1 MLGLRIRF
9 HCIYVGLGQTK
20 TSGCLGDRRKHRDWS
35 SSGHGSRQKW
45 SQSGNHCKVSRPKWI
60 SDSRIK
66 YFRRGELLDKVKD
79 QCIAKGG
86 SASQV
91 ESLEIFVA
99 PSIFSHFYVATLTF
113 QILVL
118 PLDLCNY
125 AGHKAAFDKVVSSNW
140 TFCQHLSSS
149 CNLRVVDFQLHGGLD
164 FYSAYDCCFLFCF
177 VL

>member
-1 MLGLRIRF
+1 MSETIFDSLNLLRFRKSLFFQPRYFIFLNRGDADLSTLCWEKLGTSLDA
-9 HCIYVGLGQTK
+9 GLKDKVPLHLLWSCQTK

-91 ESLEIFVA
+91 E
-99 PSIFSHFYVATLTF
+99 
-113 QILVL
+113 
-118 PLDLCNY
+118 
-125 AGHKAAFDKVVSSNW
+125 
-140 TFCQHLSSS
+140 
-149 CNLRVVDFQLHGGLD
+149 
-164 FYSAYDCCFLFCF
+164 
-177 VL
+177 

>member
-1 MLGLRIRF
+1 MTGASTGIGAALAMEAVKNGA
-9 HCIYVGLGQTK
+9 
-20 TSGCLGDRRKHRDWS
+20 
-35 SSGHGSRQKW
+35 
-45 SQSGNHCKVSRPKWI
+45 KVAITARSLPQNGF
-60 SDSRIK
+60 SDFKKK

-99 PSIFSHFYVATLTF
+99 PSIFTHFYVATLTF

-125 AGHKAAFDKVVSSNW
+125 AGHKAAFDKVVSSN
-140 TFCQHLSSS
+140 
-149 CNLRVVDFQLHGGLD
+149 
-164 FYSAYDCCFLFCF
+164 
-177 VL
+177 